1 MTTQDYNTCVKQ
13 YSDGI
18 FRFIVKNLRD
28 EFEAENIVQ
37 NTFEKLWVRID
48 QVEMKTA
55 KVYLFKIAYNNM
67 IDVIRKNKNHTDLT
81 SAVHVASDNY
91 EYNNLLEYVSLA
103 VNELPSE
110 IKKHIEV
117 NPIEVLRE
125 GPSYTIDTVEA
136 VAQFYE
142 GDTIVLI
149 VGTDAYEKI
158 DQWHR
163 AEELKKMVE
172 FVVIDRPE
180 FPGQHNTSVDAIAVS
195 ATDIRAHKSDA
206 VPAAVAA
213 FIKEN
218 NLYASK

>member
-1 MTTQDYNTCVKQ
+1 MRVGLYGGTFDPIHNGHIHVIQELITRNIVDYLLVLPAGQ
-13 YSDGI
+13 P
-18 FRFIVKNLRD
+18 RLRD
-28 EFEAENIVQ
+28 NEPHATGAQ
-37 NTFEKLWVRID
+37 RRAMC
-48 QVEMKTA
+48 Q
-55 KVYLFKIAYNNM
+55 
-67 IDVIRKNKNHTDLT
+67 
-81 SAVHVASDNY
+81 
-91 EYNNLLEYVSLA
+91 LA
-103 VNELPSE
+103 VSELPE
-110 IKKHIEV
+110 DIKKHIEV

-136 VAQFYE
+136 VAQNYE

-163 AEELKKMVE
+163 ADELKKMVE
-172 FVVIDRPE
+172 FVIIDRPD

-195 ATDIRAHKSDA
+195 ATDIRAHTSDA

-213 FIKEN
+213 YIKEH

>member
-1 MTTQDYNTCVKQ
+1 MIRSSNNRA
-13 YSDGI
+13 SDI
-18 FRFIVKNLRD
+18 RQRRRPIHHRYAVLRNYRISHVPID
-28 EFEAENIVQ
+28 HPGPDRHS
-37 NTFEKLWVRID
+37 RID
-48 QVEMKTA
+48 
-55 KVYLFKIAYNNM
+55 
-67 IDVIRKNKNHTDLT
+67 LT
-81 SAVHVASDNY
+81 RPHPDDGEIGITSRRNRHEVHPTQAISVGIISR
-91 EYNNLLEYVSLA
+91 V
-103 VNELPSE
+103 
-110 IKKHIEV
+110 EV
-117 NPIEVLRE
+117 NPIEILRE

-136 VAQFYE
+136 VAQNYE

-158 DQWHR
+158 DLWHR

-213 FIKEN
+213 YIKEH